1 MSNRHDSSQSALRPV
16 TLPSGQVMPNALVK
30 AAMYEHMASLFGGL
44 PNANHFA
51 LYSLWSQGGWGMIMT
66 GNVQVS
72 QDHLTLGRDMVVPKT
87 VTSDA
92 LRSYAALA
100 SAMRPASEQDNQE
113 GHDVSKPRTL
123 IIMQLS
129 HAGRQSPIV
138 LGGRLPLTPPF
149 APSALRIGR
158 NEHSSPHLSWFARL
172 VYKIGFQT
180 PRAMSVQ
187 DIDHVVDRFVLSAKL
202 AHDAGFD
209 GVELHA
215 SHGYLLA
222 QFISPKSNI
231 RDDAYGA
238 RHAPLHL
245 LQRIVS
251 SIRKVLPRPFVL
263 GIKLSSSDYVGAGSL
278 YNAQAEE
285 EAKNRAL
292 AHIVDIARWDMV
304 DFIEISGGDYEN
316 PEFMTSS
323 RQAFFARFARKAR
336 DAIHAQASSSPR
348 HPLVLLTGGMR
359 SPEVFEDALSQGH
372 ADLVGI
378 GRASVL
384 APRLPLLLRKLYSG
398 RAAGDLD
405 GGSDEVAREF
415 SFQQPTLSYSDTPL
429 IRAAVSILRWLG
441 ILPLPTL
448 IGAGAAIAWYVV
460 TMSRTSRGSGIN
472 YQMGGIRVILTMWI
486 PELRAIAPL
495 FSCCLA
501 ICFYS
506 RFQWW

>member
-1 MSNRHDSSQSALRPV
+1 MPCAPTQRSLQRCAQPPSRTTKKATTYRSLVLSSSC
-16 TLPSGQVMPNALVK
+16 K
-30 AAMYEHMASLFGGL
+30 
-44 PNANHFA
+44 
-51 LYSLWSQGGWGMIMT
+51 
-66 GNVQVS
+66 
-72 QDHLTLGRDMVVPKT
+72 
-87 VTSDA
+87 
-92 LRSYAALA
+92 
-100 SAMRPASEQDNQE
+100 
-113 GHDVSKPRTL
+113 
-123 IIMQLS
+123 LS

-149 APSALRIGR
+149 APSALRVGR

-304 DFIEISGGDYEN
+304 EFIEISGGDYEN
-316 PEFMTSS
+316 PEFMTS

-336 DAIHAQASSSPR
+336 DAIHAQASLLSPTSVGTPHR
-348 HPLVLLTGGMR
+348 W
-359 SPEVFEDALSQGH
+359 DA
-372 ADLVGI
+372 I
-378 GRASVL
+378 
-384 APRLPLLLRKLYSG
+384 
-398 RAAGDLD
+398 
-405 GGSDEVAREF
+405 
-415 SFQQPTLSYSDTPL
+415 
-429 IRAAVSILRWLG
+429 
-441 ILPLPTL
+441 
-448 IGAGAAIAWYVV
+448 
-460 TMSRTSRGSGIN
+460 SRG
-472 YQMGGIRVILTMWI
+472 
-486 PELRAIAPL
+486 
-495 FSCCLA
+495 F
-501 ICFYS
+501 
-506 RFQWW
+506 

>member
-1 MSNRHDSSQSALRPV
+1 
-16 TLPSGQVMPNALVK
+16 MPNALVK

-51 LYSLWSQGGWGMIMT
+51 LYSLWSQGGWGMIVT

-87 VTSDA
+87 ITSDA

-100 SAMRPASEQDNQE
+100 SAMRPDSEN
-113 GHDVSKPRTL
+113 PRTL
-123 IIMQLS
+123 
-129 HAGRQSPIV
+129 SPIII
-138 LGGRLPLTPPF
+138 GGRLLTPPF
-149 APSALRIGR
+149 APSALGIGR
-158 NEHSSPHLSWFARL
+158 NEHSSAHLSWFARL
-172 VYKIGFQT
+172 VYNIGFQT

-187 DIDHVVDRFVLSAKL
+187 DIDHLIDRFVLSARL

-231 RDDAYGA
+231 RDDTYG
-238 RHAPLHL
+238 APLHL
-245 LQRIVS
+245 LERIVS

-278 YNAQAEE
+278 YNAQVEE

-292 AHIVDIARWDMV
+292 AHV
-304 DFIEISGGDYEN
+304 ISGGDYEN
-316 PEFMTSS
+316 PEFMTS

-336 DAIHAQASSSPR
+336 DAIHAQAPSFSP
-348 HPLVLLTGGMR
+348 T
-359 SPEVFEDALSQGH
+359 SVFEDALSQGH

-384 APRLPLLLRKLYSG
+384 VPRLPLLLRKLYSG

-405 GGSDEVAREF
+405 GEKRRR
-415 SFQQPTLSYSDTPL
+415 
-429 IRAAVSILRWLG
+429 IWLG

-448 IGAGAAIAWYVV
+448 IGAGAAMAWYVV
-460 TMSRTSRGSGIN
+460 TMSRTSRGSEIN
-472 YQMGGIRVILTMWI
+472 YQMGAIRVVLTMWI
-486 PELRAIAPL
+486 PELRTIALLPADWQFPPL
-495 FSCCLA
+495 VST
-501 ICFYS
+501 
-506 RFQWW
+506 RVK